1 MGKYGKKV
9 EIQLNPLAYNI
20 GLMGESG
27 IGKTTIIK
35 EVCEKLVGPE
45 GYIALNVGKE
55 DGHSGING
63 MVSEDVE
70 DWAKFTDVLD
80 DIIDNKDTDYPDLKV
95 VVIDTYDEL
104 MQLAEKETV
113 RQYNKKALQDQKAKA
128 DTINSAFGGF
138 GRGLDYAIDLV
149 LDRLWELKKVGVAF
163 IVIMHTKKRDIEDP
177 VSGESYSILTSNVSQ
192 KYFNAIKT
200 KLDFLGVGFI
210 DREIVQEKTGKKDGR
225 GKEIVKGKI
234 AGESRVIRFRDDT
247 YSVDSKSRFADI
259 VDSVPFDSDA
269 FIKALQDAILAE
281 QAKSGVSVAD
291 AKKKQAKENKEKEK
305 VAAEYSKSRV
315 ANKVDTDRNDRLIS
329 AIKSAFTS
337 GDEEMKN
344 TIKAAMAENGVENF
358 KDNTLPTTSFDAI
371 AKAAGIEVD

>member
-35 EVCEKLVGPE
+35 EVCEKLVGPD

-63 MVSEDVE
+63 MVSEDVP
-70 DWAKFTDVLD
+70 DWAKFADVLD
-80 DIIDNKDTDYPDLKV
+80 DIIDNKETDYPDLKV

-138 GRGLDYAIDLV
+138 GRGLDYAVDLV
-149 LDRLWELKKVGVAF
+149 LDRLWELKKVGVTF

-200 KLDFLGVGFI
+200 KLDFLGVGFV
-210 DREIVQEKTGKKDGR
+210 DREIVQEKTGKKDGK

-281 QAKSGVSVAD
+281 QSKSGVSVAD

-305 VAAEYSKSRV
+305 AAAEYSKSRV
-315 ANKVDTDRNDRLIS
+315 ANKVDTERNDQLIS
-329 AIKSAFTS
+329 AIKDAFTS
-337 GDEEMKN
+337 GDEGTK
-344 TIKAAMAENGVENF
+344 TAIKSAMAENNVENF
-358 KDNTLPTTSFDAI
+358 KDNTLPTAYFDAI
-371 AKAAGIEVD
+371 AKAVGIEVD

>member
-35 EVCEKLVGPE
+35 EVCEKLVGPD

-63 MVSEDVE
+63 MVSEDVP
-70 DWAKFTDVLD
+70 DWAKFADVLD
-80 DIIDNKDTDYPDLKV
+80 DIIDNKETDYPDLKV

-138 GRGLDYAIDLV
+138 GRGLDYAVDLV
-149 LDRLWELKKVGVAF
+149 LDRLWELKKVGVTF

-200 KLDFLGVGFI
+200 KLDFLGVGFV
-210 DREIVQEKTGKKDGR
+210 DREIVQEKTGKKDGK

-305 VAAEYSKSRV
+305 AAAEYSKSRV
-315 ANKVDTDRNDRLIS
+315 ANKVDTGRNDRLIS
-329 AIKSAFTS
+329 AIKDAFTS
-337 GDEEMKN
+337 GDEGTK
-344 TIKAAMAENGVENF
+344 TAIKSAMAENNVENF
-358 KDNTLPTTSFDAI
+358 KDNTLPTACFDAI
-371 AKAAGIEVD
+371 AKAVGIEVD

>member
-269 FIKALQDAILAE
+269 FIKALQDAIMSE

-305 VAAEYSKSRV
+305 VASEYSKSRV
-315 ANKVDTDRNDRLIS
+315 ANKVDTERNDRLIS
-329 AIKSAFTS
+329 AIKNAFTS

-358 KDNTLPTTSFDAI
+358 KDNTLPTASFDAI